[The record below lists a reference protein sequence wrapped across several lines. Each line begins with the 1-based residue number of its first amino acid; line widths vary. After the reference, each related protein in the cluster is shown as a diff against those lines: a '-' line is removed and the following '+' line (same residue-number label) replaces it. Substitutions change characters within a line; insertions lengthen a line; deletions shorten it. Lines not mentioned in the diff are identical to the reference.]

1 MPLPTPPFT
10 PDPASLPSTFQSTWR
25 SNPDPTALPFPRSNP
40 PFPLTPTDWHQLS
53 LRDADFTP
61 HSWENLQ
68 HLISTQQ
75 LEALTRWPSQLKAY
89 LAWTKHVK
97 EKYGSVMAYL
107 LTQRLFWTPLRND
120 AEEEGAETALKFKV
134 QSQTP
139 FSNEEDF
146 EILRNDWGYAFEPGV
161 VHVVVWLKH
170 RLPVD
175 EAGALSQEGRDMVED
190 FVAREF
196 RVRTGEER
204 VGEKVLWFK
213 NTTTLQSVRGL
224 EHVHVLIRGA
234 GDEVLERWMK

>member
-1 MPLPTPPFT
+1 M
-10 PDPASLPSTFQSTWR
+10 
-25 SNPDPTALPFPRSNP
+25 
-40 PFPLTPTDWHQLS
+40 
-53 LRDADFTP
+53 
-61 HSWENLQ
+61 
-68 HLISTQQ
+68 
-75 LEALTRWPSQLKAY
+75 
-89 LAWTKHVK
+89 K

-107 LTQRLFWTPLRND
+107 LTQRLFWTPLRISTEEGD
-120 AEEEGAETALKFKV
+120 AEGALKFKV

-161 VHVVVWLKH
+161 VHAVVWLKH

-175 EAGALSQEGRDMVED
+175 EEGALSQEGRDMVED

-196 RVRTGEER
+196 RGRAGEDH

-213 NTTTLQSVRGL
+213 NTTTLQSVRSL
-224 EHVHVLIRGA
+224 EHVHVLIRGV